1 MIAVSKKTKSELLT
15 EIKRLQEELEI
26 AKSNPSLPVKWD
38 ALAKNSPNEIFI
50 LNKDAIII
58 SSNRNEKN
66 NDKTKRIGKKLVALV
81 PKKFQGE
88 AKKAIQTTLKKGIY
102 QEFKIE
108 RTLDGTTV
116 YFKNKI
122 TPTREGNRITGVIVE
137 IENCTEEIS
146 IQSKLIQ
153 SEEKYTDFLNQI
165 LSGVIIYVDF
175 KLVFANKAAFELFGI
190 KRNKQLSDIEKNIFK
205 YVLPSYQKLL
215 KERIKKVL
223 NNGYVPLSEFEVKT
237 PSGQILFLETKPTK
251 IYYKGKL
258 AVQVTFNDVT
268 NRKRIER
275 SVKESQNNL
284 TQVLKNINELVYYV
298 EFLPNGAKRLNYIGK
313 QIETIFGVTL
323 KEYKQKGKKLW
334 TLCHPDDK
342 PKIEQATALVKKT
355 KQPQEIVYRFLHRKK
370 KQYIWVEERI
380 IPQIDEKGNYTGNFG
395 LIKDVTT
402 QINYEQR
409 LNEEKLMAQ
418 NYLDVAN
425 VVLVV
430 INRDQT
436 VALINKIGCQL
447 LGYKEKEIIGK
458 NWFDNFVP
466 KNESEKTR
474 TAFEKTIHGKLVK
487 DQFRESQIIS
497 KKGERRTM
505 SWKSSLIYNESGMV
519 TSILS
524 SGEDITERI
533 IAETSLKDS
542 EKRFRILSNA
552 TFEGIVFTEDER
564 IIDANDQFTK
574 LFGFKDPKE
583 LVGKNIIND
592 FFVSEQ
598 RNMVRQNMQKLKSN
612 PFEANAVTKNGTLL
626 TLEAKGQWIPYF
638 GRQIRAT
645 VMYDVTDRKQYQ
657 KKLEQSRENYKN
669 LIDNSPNGILI
680 YYLGALQF
688 ANKSAVKLFEADSF
702 SQIHLRE
709 NFSFLLPEYR
719 ERGKERVKQ
728 AAEGAILPFVEVKIK
743 TLKGNILTLESKPI
757 AIKYNDEDA
766 IQIVMQDVSP
776 QKQLIKEQ
784 LRAQI
789 AEETNFSLQQE
800 IFERKSAERTLQQA
814 QKYTRLLIDSSLD
827 MICASDKEGYIT
839 EFNSAAEKTFGYK
852 RSEIIGRHVS
862 VLYANS
868 PQRIKNAYEYLYEKG
883 RFAGE
888 VVNVKKDGQ
897 KFIAYLSASVLRNDI
912 GELVGAM
919 GVSRDIS
926 EMKKAEQEL
935 RNSEERYRAIYD
947 QVFVGIA
954 KISLNGK
961 FIQVNEQM
969 CNMLGYTK
977 EELCERS
984 FMDITVKED
993 VPTSVSV
1000 MKKLASGQ
1008 IEKTTFEKRY
1018 LHKSGKIINANIAT
1032 SLVVDAL
1039 GNPSHVISIFQN
1051 ITEKVKLEHD
1061 RQSQS
1066 ARHNAIIE
1074 SSSHIIWTTDKQ
1086 MCLTSFNKNYAADLM
1101 KHYNVQAYIGLS
1113 VVSVKVV
1120 LTEEYN
1126 NYWLKK
1132 YEAVLRGEHQYFE
1145 TKMIDRQN
1153 NVVWREIFL
1162 NPIFDELG
1170 NLVEVAGIGLDITEK
1185 KLANEQIHNSLQEK
1199 EVLLKE
1205 VHHRVKNNLQ
1215 VISSILNLQS
1225 SYVKDQSTLNIL
1237 KESQDRIKSMAF
1249 IHESLYQ
1256 TKDFSSINFSEYV
1269 VNLSQNLLHSYSSLE
1284 HEIKLNLDIQNV
1296 FLNLD
1301 LAIPC
1306 GLIINEIVSN
1316 ALKYAFVDKM
1326 EDAEIMIKMHLVGE
1340 DLQLQIKD
1348 NGVGLPKHIDY
1359 RNTESL
1365 GLQLVVT
1372 LVDQLNGNIELDCTK
1387 GAHYNILFKQ
1397 NQVKNRI

>member
-1 MIAVSKKTKSELLT
+1 MIAVSNKTRSELLT
-15 EIKRLQEELEI
+15 EIKKLQEELKI
-26 AKSNPSLPVKWD
+26 VKSTAAPMLKWD
-38 ALAKNSPNEIFI
+38 AFIMNSPNETFI
-50 LNKDAIII
+50 LDKKSVIR

-66 NDKTKRIGKKLVALV
+66 SVFKLKIGKKLWTIIP
-81 PKKFQGE
+81 PKTQRE
-88 AKKAIQTTLKKGIY
+88 AKKAIQTVLKKGIY
-102 QEFKIE
+102 QEFKFE
-108 RTLDGTTV
+108 QTLDGV
-116 YFKNKI
+116 KFYLKNKM
-122 TPTREGNRITGVIVE
+122 TPILEAKKVTAVIVE
-137 IENCTEEIS
+137 VEDCTEEIELKN
-146 IQSKLIQ
+146 KLAH

-175 KLVFANKAAFELFGI
+175 KLVFANKAAFEMFGI
-190 KRNKQLSDIEKNIFK
+190 KKNKDVNEIEKNIFN
-205 YVLPSYQKLL
+205 YVLPSYQPLL
-215 KERIKKVL
+215 KQRIKKL
-223 NNGYVPLSEFEVKT
+223 LSNEDVPVSEFEVKT
-237 PSGQILFLETKPTK
+237 PSGEILFIETKPSK
-251 IYYKGKL
+251 IFYKGNP

-268 NRKRIER
+268 NRKKIEK
-275 SVKESQNNL
+275 SVKESQNSL

-298 EFLPNGAKRLNYIGK
+298 EFLPNGEKRLNYVGK

-334 TLCHPDDK
+334 AFCHPEDK
-342 PKIEQATALVKKT
+342 QKIEHATALVKKT
-355 KQPQEIVYRFLHRKK
+355 KQPQEIVYRYLHRKK

-380 IPQIDEKGNYTGNFG
+380 IPQIDEKGKYTGNFG

-409 LNEEKLMAQ
+409 LKEEKRMAQ

-430 INRDQT
+430 INKDQT

-458 NWFDNFVP
+458 NWFDHFIP
-466 KNESEKTR
+466 KNEREKTR
-474 TAFEKTIHGKLVK
+474 AAFEKAIHGKVAK
-487 DQFRESQIIS
+487 DHFKESQILS
-497 KKGERRTM
+497 KNGEKRTI
-505 SWKSSLIYNESGMV
+505 SWKSSLIYNDEGV
-519 TSILS
+519 ITSILS
-524 SGEDITERI
+524 SGEDITEQI
-533 IAETSLKDS
+533 IAETALKDS

-552 TFEGIVFTEDER
+552 TFEGIVFTENEQ
-564 IIDANDQFTK
+564 IIEANDQFTK
-574 LFGFKDPKE
+574 LLGFKDPKT
-583 LVGKNIIND
+583 LIGKNLVND
-592 FFVSEQ
+592 FFIPEH
-598 RNMVRQNMQKLKSN
+598 RNMVKQQMQKLKSN
-612 PFEANAVTKNGTLL
+612 PFEGKLVTKSGLVL
-626 TLEAKGQWIPYF
+626 TVEAKGQWIPYF

-645 VMYDVTDRKQYQ
+645 VMYDVTDRQQYQ

-680 YYLGALQF
+680 YYKGALQF
-688 ANKSAVKLFEADSF
+688 ANKSAIKLFEADSF
-702 SQIHLRE
+702 SQIHLKE
-709 NFSFLLPEYR
+709 NFSLLLPEYR
-719 ERGKERVKQ
+719 ERAKERVQQ
-728 AAEGAILPFVEVKIK
+728 ASEGASLPFVEIKIK
-743 TLKGNILTLESKPI
+743 TLKGNVLTLESKPV
-757 AIKYNDEDA
+757 AIKYNDQDA
-766 IQIVMQDVSP
+766 IQIIMQDANP

-789 AEETNFSLQQE
+789 AEETNFTLQQE
-800 IFERKSAERTLQQA
+800 IFERKQAERTLQQA

-839 EFNSAAEKTFGYK
+839 EFNSAAEKTFGYE
-852 RSEIIGRHVS
+852 RSEILGRHVS

-888 VVNVKKDGQ
+888 VVNIKKDGQ

-926 EMKKAEQEL
+926 EMKRAEQEL

-977 EELCERS
+977 EELCTKT

-993 VPTSVSV
+993 IPTSVNL

-1008 IEKTTFEKRY
+1008 MEKTTFEKRY

-1039 GNPSHVISIFQN
+1039 GNPSHIISIFQN

-1326 EDAEIMIKMHLVGE
+1326 ENAEIMIKMHLVGE

>member
-1 MIAVSKKTKSELLT
+1 
-15 EIKRLQEELEI
+15 
-26 AKSNPSLPVKWD
+26 
-38 ALAKNSPNEIFI
+38 
-50 LNKDAIII
+50 
-58 SSNRNEKN
+58 
-66 NDKTKRIGKKLVALV
+66 
-81 PKKFQGE
+81 
-88 AKKAIQTTLKKGIY
+88 
-102 QEFKIE
+102 
-108 RTLDGTTV
+108 
-116 YFKNKI
+116 
-122 TPTREGNRITGVIVE
+122 
-137 IENCTEEIS
+137 
-146 IQSKLIQ
+146 
-153 SEEKYTDFLNQI
+153 
-165 LSGVIIYVDF
+165 
-175 KLVFANKAAFELFGI
+175 
-190 KRNKQLSDIEKNIFK
+190 
-205 YVLPSYQKLL
+205 
-215 KERIKKVL
+215 
-223 NNGYVPLSEFEVKT
+223 
-237 PSGQILFLETKPTK
+237 
-251 IYYKGKL
+251 
-258 AVQVTFNDVT
+258 
-268 NRKRIER
+268 
-275 SVKESQNNL
+275 
-284 TQVLKNINELVYYV
+284 
-298 EFLPNGAKRLNYIGK
+298 
-313 QIETIFGVTL
+313 
-323 KEYKQKGKKLW
+323 
-334 TLCHPDDK
+334 
-342 PKIEQATALVKKT
+342 
-355 KQPQEIVYRFLHRKK
+355 
-370 KQYIWVEERI
+370 
-380 IPQIDEKGNYTGNFG
+380 
-395 LIKDVTT
+395 
-402 QINYEQR
+402 
-409 LNEEKLMAQ
+409 
-418 NYLDVAN
+418 
-425 VVLVV
+425 
-430 INRDQT
+430 
-436 VALINKIGCQL
+436 
-447 LGYKEKEIIGK
+447 
-458 NWFDNFVP
+458 
-466 KNESEKTR
+466 
-474 TAFEKTIHGKLVK
+474 
-487 DQFRESQIIS
+487 
-497 KKGERRTM
+497 
-505 SWKSSLIYNESGMV
+505 
-519 TSILS
+519 
-524 SGEDITERI
+524 
-533 IAETSLKDS
+533 
-542 EKRFRILSNA
+542 
-552 TFEGIVFTEDER
+552 
-564 IIDANDQFTK
+564 
-574 LFGFKDPKE
+574 
-583 LVGKNIIND
+583 
-592 FFVSEQ
+592 
-598 RNMVRQNMQKLKSN
+598 
-612 PFEANAVTKNGTLL
+612 NGTEL
-626 TLEAKGQWIPYF
+626 TVEAKGQIIPYF
-638 GRQIRAT
+638 GRHIRAT
-645 VMYDVTDRKQYQ
+645 VIYDITQRKQYQ
-657 KKLEQSRENYKN
+657 LELEQSRENYKS

-680 YYLGALQF
+680 YYHGALQF
-688 ANKSAVKLFEADSF
+688 ANRSALKLLETESFEKV
-702 SQIHLRE
+702 QLKE
-709 NFSFLLPEYR
+709 NFSLLLPEYR
-719 ERGKERVKQ
+719 ERAKERVRLASLGKS
-728 AAEGAILPFVEVKIK
+728 LPFIEIKLK
-743 TLKGNILTLESKPI
+743 TLKGNVITMESKPI
-757 AIKYNDEDA
+757 AIKYNGEDA
-766 IQIVMQDVSP
+766 IQIVIQDASP

-800 IFERKSAERTLQQA
+800 IFERKQAERTLQQT
-814 QKYTRLLIDSSLD
+814 QKYTRLLIESSLD

-839 EFNSAAEKTFGYK
+839 EFNMAAEKTFGYD
-852 RSEIIGRHVS
+852 RMEVIGRHVS
-862 VLYANS
+862 ILYAN
-868 PQRIKNAYEYLYEKG
+868 PPERIKNAYEQLYEKG
-883 RFAGE
+883 KFAGE
-888 VVNVKKDGQ
+888 VINIKKDGQ
-897 KFIAYLSASVLRNDI
+897 KFISYLSASVLRNDD

-954 KISLNGK
+954 KMALNGK

-969 CNMLGYTK
+969 CNILGYTK
-977 EELCERS
+977 EELCTKT

-993 VPTSVSV
+993 VPTSVNV

-1032 SLVVDAL
+1032 SVVQDAL

-1051 ITEKVKLEHD
+1051 ITEKVKMEHD

-1101 KHYNVQAYIGLS
+1101 KHYNVQAHIGLS

-1316 ALKYAFVDKM
+1316 ALKYAFVDKK
-1326 EDAEIMIKMHLVGE
+1326 EDAEIMIKMHLIGE
-1340 DLQLQIKD
+1340 NLHLQIKD

-1372 LVDQLNGNIELDCTK
+1372 LVDQLNGSIDLDSSL